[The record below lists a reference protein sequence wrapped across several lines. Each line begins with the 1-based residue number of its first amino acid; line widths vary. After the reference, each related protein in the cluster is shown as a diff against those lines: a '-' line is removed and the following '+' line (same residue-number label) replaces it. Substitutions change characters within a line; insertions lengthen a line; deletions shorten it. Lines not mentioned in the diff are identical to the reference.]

1 MLGPTGIRSGAE
13 RDTWCVAELGMTE
26 HMPTAE
32 LLAAFGARGSLERMS
47 GGRGLTWRAGDIVV
61 RPVGDPEES
70 TWKSRV
76 LATLEGSD
84 EFTVPRPIP
93 DDRGAW
99 VRDAWEAWEWIPGAA
114 DESRVDE
121 IVHAGTAFHQSIAAL
136 PCPEFIAGSDDA
148 WSRADRM
155 AWGEDALPSSELLDL
170 LAGAFR
176 AVGSASQ
183 VIHGDLLGN
192 VMFAPGRPPAL
203 IDWAPYWRPPGSGAA
218 IAVVDAVCWHGHPLE
233 RIGDDRGVSD
243 WGQLLVRALAF
254 RIATL
259 HLLGSWNQGH
269 VERHRPVAAAI
280 VELAKATV

>member
-1 MLGPTGIRSGAE
+1 
-13 RDTWCVAELGMTE
+13 MTE
-26 HMPTAE
+26 QMPAAE
-32 LLAAFGARGSLERMS
+32 VLRAFGAGGMPERMS

-70 TWKSRV
+70 AWKSGV
-76 LATLEGSD
+76 FATLEGSD

-93 DDRGAW
+93 DDHGAW
-99 VRDAWEAWEWIPGAA
+99 VRDGWEAWEWIPGAA

-121 IVHAGTAFHQSIAAL
+121 IVHAGAAFQRSIAAL
-136 PCPEFIAGSDDA
+136 PRPAFIARSDDP

-155 AWGEDALPSSELLDL
+155 AWGEDALPSGEVLDL
-170 LAGAFR
+170 LAAAFR
-176 AVGSASQ
+176 SVGSPPQ

-203 IDWAPYWRPPGSGAA
+203 IDWAPYWRPPGTGAA
-218 IAVVDAVCWHGHPLE
+218 IAVVDAVCWHGHPLD
-233 RIGDDRGVSD
+233 RIGNDRGVSD

-259 HLLGSWNQGH
+259 RLLGVWNQEH
-269 VERHRPVAAAI
+269 VARHRRVAAAI
-280 VELAKATV
+280 VKLAEPTP

>member
-1 MLGPTGIRSGAE
+1 MAE
-13 RDTWCVAELGMTE
+13 YGKTE
-26 HMPTAE
+26 HGPAAE
-32 LLAAFGARGSLERMS
+32 VLTAFGARGTPERMS

-70 TWKSRV
+70 TWKSGV

-84 EFTVPRPIP
+84 EFTVPRPIR
-93 DDRGAW
+93 DHRGAW
-99 VRDAWEAWEWIPGAA
+99 VHEGWEAWEWIPGAA

-121 IVHAGTAFHQSIAAL
+121 IVRAGEAFHRSIAAL
-136 PCPEFIAGSDDA
+136 SRPAFIARSDDP

-170 LAGAFR
+170 LAAAFR
-176 AVGSASQ
+176 PVGSASQ

-203 IDWAPYWRPPGSGAA
+203 IDWAPYWRPPGTGSA
-218 IAVVDAVCWHGHPLE
+218 IAIVDAVCWHGYPLE
-233 RIGDDRGVSD
+233 QIGDDRGASD

-259 HLLGSWNQGH
+259 HLLGSWSRGH
-269 VERHRPVAAAI
+269 VERHRPVATAI
-280 VELAKATV
+280 VELAEATA

>member
-1 MLGPTGIRSGAE
+1 MAESG
-13 RDTWCVAELGMTE
+13 T
-26 HMPTAE
+26 TAKRPSADV
-32 LLAAFGARGSLERMS
+32 LTAFGADGPVERMT
-47 GGRGLTWRAGDIVV
+47 GGRGRTWRAGDIVV

-70 TWKSRV
+70 TWKSGV
-76 LATLEGSD
+76 LATLQGSD

-99 VRDAWEAWEWIPGAA
+99 VRDGWEAWEWIPGTA

-121 IVHAGTAFHQSIAAL
+121 IVHAGAAFHRSIEAL
-136 PCPEFIAGSDDA
+136 PRPAFIARSDDP

-155 AWGEDALPSSELLDL
+155 AWGEDALPRVEVLDL
-170 LAGAFR
+170 LATAFR
-176 AVGSASQ
+176 SVGSASQ

-203 IDWAPYWRPPGSGAA
+203 IDWAPYWRPSGTGPA
-218 IAVVDAVCWHGHPLE
+218 IAVVDAVCWHGQPLD
-233 RIGDDRGVSD
+233 RIGDDHGVSE

-259 HLLGSWNQGH
+259 HLLGAWNQAQI
-269 VERHRPVAAAI
+269 ERHRPVAAAI
-280 VELAKATV
+280 VEFAEATSRRLPDDPL